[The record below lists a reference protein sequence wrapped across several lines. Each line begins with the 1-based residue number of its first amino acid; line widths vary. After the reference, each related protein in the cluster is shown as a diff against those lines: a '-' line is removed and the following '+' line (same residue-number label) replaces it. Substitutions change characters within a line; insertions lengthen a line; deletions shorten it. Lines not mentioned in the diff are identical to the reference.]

1 MASAWSR
8 RPTSSTR
15 MTRRWWRTW
24 ACCWSTWLPSSFW
37 GSWQGAQEGL
47 WSQDLLAPPA
57 EEILPELVSS
67 SMKALVQEIKERFTS
82 SLVSDSSA
90 FSKPGLPPGGSP
102 QLGCTASGAWNR

>member
-1 MASAWSR
+1 MGLQNCKVALCMPSPR
-8 RPTSSTR
+8 GTDP
-15 MTRRWWRTW
+15 
-24 ACCWSTWLPSSFW
+24 PSSFW

-47 WSQDLLAPPA
+47 WPQDLLAPPA

-82 SLVSDSSA
+82 SLVSDRSA

-102 QLGCTASGAWNR
+102 QPGCTASGGLEQMIAWN